1 MNDYKGITFTVTARN
16 SDRAKITEAIQQD
29 YPQSTIEFIDADVD
43 IPEAAV
49 EIPEGY
55 RGSQLEVSPG
65 RYRDISGEVLISSVN
80 SLLHSLFEDRISS

>member
-16 SDRAKITEAIQQD
+16 GDRTKITEVIEQD
-29 YPQSTIEFIDADVD
+29 YPKSTIEFIDANVE

-65 RYRDISGEVLISSVN
+65 HFRDISGEVLVSSVN
-80 SLLHSLFEDRISS
+80 SLLHSLFKDRIS